1 MQRLWS
7 TARSPSHD
15 YGSVAHDDSL
25 LIGIPPIVITGAG
38 HPSTDGGDRSTRRCH
53 RDGATSAPPPLARCH
68 LTRPL
73 FAELIGYLMGDGS
86 IRGSTVELRGCSY
99 LEIRRYGQFLPHAS
113 RQASIL
119 WINLEFLP
127 SPQLVAVLES

>member
-1 MQRLWS
+1 MV
-7 TARSPSHD
+7 PP
-15 YGSVAHDDSL
+15 AH
-25 LIGIPPIVITGAG
+25 
-38 HPSTDGGDRSTRRCH
+38 
-53 RDGATSAPPPLARCH
+53 PPLARCH

-119 WINLEFLP
+119 WRNFEFLA
-127 SPQLVAVLES
+127 SPQLVDVLES